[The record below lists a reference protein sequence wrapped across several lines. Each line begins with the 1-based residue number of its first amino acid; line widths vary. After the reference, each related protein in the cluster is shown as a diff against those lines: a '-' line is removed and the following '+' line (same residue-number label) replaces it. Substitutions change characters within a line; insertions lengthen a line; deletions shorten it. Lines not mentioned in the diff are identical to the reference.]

1 MSAGN
6 SRESLRSIL
15 ISYEEYQ
22 RLKTIES
29 RFEQIQKENHNKKLP
44 QEQQSKK
51 FLNYCFYELFIFGV

>member
-1 MSAGN
+1 MSAGS

-29 RFEQIQKENHNKKLP
+29 RFEQIQKENHNKKFP
-44 QEQQSKK
+44 QEKESKIY
-51 FLNYCFYELFIFGV
+51 FLQ

>member
-6 SRESLRSIL
+6 TRESLRSIL

-29 RFEQIQKENHNKKLP
+29 RFEELQKQTEHKELSSKNPINKS
-44 QEQQSKK
+44 E
-51 FLNYCFYELFIFGV
+51 

>member
-1 MSAGN
+1 MSAGS

-29 RFEQIQKENHNKKLP
+29 RFEQIQKEKHNKNFS
-44 QEQQSKK
+44 QEQEINKSKK
-51 FLNYCFYELFIFGV
+51 HFCN